1 MHAVRSRPLT
11 VVFHGNSKEKQE
23 GGSLNGCQ
31 KEKVIVQIA
40 AVDVAW
46 REGKEKE
53 TSLERKFTIFLT
65 WFLPRSG

>member
-1 MHAVRSRPLT
+1 M
-11 VVFHGNSKEKQE
+11 VVSHGNNKEKQE
-23 GGSLNGCQ
+23 GGSLNGRQ

-53 TSLERKFTIFLT
+53 TEFRKEVYKIFFLLT
-65 WFLPRSG
+65 